1 MSKYF
6 LKPYECF
13 CRNIRVKLDIHNY
26 ATKADFKG
34 TTGADASNL
43 AAKSGLAWLKTEED
57 EIDVD
62 KLKTVPIDFS
72 KPSNAVDT
80 DVVKKTVYN
89 KLVAKCTFIDNIGFV
104 LKAQCN
110 NEKSNV

>member
-1 MSKYF
+1 MSKY
-6 LKPYECF
+6 LSKPYECF
-13 CRNIRVKLDIHNY
+13 CRNIRVELDLQNY

-34 TTGADASNL
+34 ATGADTSSL

-57 EIDVD
+57 QIDVD

-72 KPSNAVDT
+72 KPSNVVDT

-89 KLVAKCTFIDNIGFV
+89 KFVAKCTFIDNCRFV
-104 LKAQCN
+104 LKAQ
-110 NEKSNV
+110 